1 MLIVGLTG
9 GIASGKSTV
18 GQMFRDC
25 GIPVICADELA
36 REAVEPGSSGLKEIR
51 RVFGN
56 GVLNAEGHLDRAAM
70 AKIVFQDPDARKL
83 LESIVHPV
91 VAEIKERTLKRL
103 ESLGHEIVVV
113 DVPLLY
119 ESSWEKN
126 FDFIVVAYVPKD
138 VQEKRLMRRDNM
150 SREEALTRLRA
161 QMNIEEKKR
170 LADRAIDNT
179 GDPEQTRL
187 QVENLLNHLKILAQR
202 KKTSGRIK
210 SGFG

>member
-1 MLIVGLTG
+1 MLVVGLTG

-18 GQMFRDC
+18 GRMFRDY

-36 REAVEPGSSGLKEIR
+36 RKAVEPGSSGLKEIL

-56 GVLNAEGHLDRAAM
+56 GVLNAEGNLDRAAM
-70 AKIVFQDPDARKL
+70 AKIVFQDPGARKL

-91 VAEIKERTLKRL
+91 VSEIKERTLKGM

-119 ESSWEKN
+119 ESSWEKD
-126 FDFIVVAYVPKD
+126 FDFIIVAYVPKD

-202 KKTSGRIK
+202 KKTSGKIE